1 MYDSQVTL
9 SSLRRWFIRRTLEEF
24 QSLDR
29 QLHTC
34 VYDRRYSQLP
44 VIHQLENI
52 QNNGKV
58 GSVRLA
64 SDLGM
69 PLSYTGAGDQM
80 ADILKIVSGEIDS
93 LSF

>member
-1 MYDSQVTL
+1 M
-9 SSLRRWFIRRTLEEF
+9 
-24 QSLDR
+24 
-29 QLHTC
+29 HTC

-58 GSVRLA
+58 GIACFRLRNA
-64 SDLGM
+64 FVIHW
-69 PLSYTGAGDQM
+69 DQM
-80 ADILKIVSGEIDS
+80 SDILKIVSGEIDS